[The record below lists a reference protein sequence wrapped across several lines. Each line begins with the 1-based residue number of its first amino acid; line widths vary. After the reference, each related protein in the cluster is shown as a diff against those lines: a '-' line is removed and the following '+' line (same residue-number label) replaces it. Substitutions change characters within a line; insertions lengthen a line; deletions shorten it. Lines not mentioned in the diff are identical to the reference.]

1 MIKDITI
8 GQYVPGESFIHKLDP
23 RVKILLSII
32 YIINLFL
39 INNFKGYI
47 FVVAF
52 TVAIIIISKVPFKYI
67 YKGLK
72 PVFILLIITALLNI
86 FMTGGNSGEAPLW
99 QWKFLKI
106 YKAGLLLAGFM
117 IVRLVFLIVGTSL
130 LTLTTSPIEL
140 TDGLEKLLNPFKK
153 IGLPAHELA
162 MMMTIALRFIPTLMD
177 ETDKIMKAQ
186 MARGAD
192 FESGNLVSRAK
203 NLVPLLVPLFISSFR
218 RADELA
224 MAMEAR
230 CYKGGEGRTRMKILK
245 LHNRDF
251 VATVITILLVILS
264 IWSRSFS

>member
-23 RVKILLSII
+23 RVKILLSIV
-32 YIINLFL
+32 YIIDLFI

-47 FVVAF
+47 FIIAF
-52 TVAIIIISKVPFKYI
+52 TLAAILISKVPFKYI

-72 PVFILLIITALLNI
+72 PIFILLIITALLNI
-86 FMTGGNSGEAPLW
+86 FMTGGSSGEAPLW
-99 QWKFLKI
+99 QWGILRV
-106 YKAGLLLAGFM
+106 YKAGLVLAGFM
-117 IVRLVFLIVGTSL
+117 IIRLVFLIVGTSL

-140 TDGLEKLLNPFKK
+140 TDGLEKLLNPFRK

-192 FESGNLVSRAK
+192 FESGNIFSRAK
-203 NLVPLLVPLFISSFR
+203 NLIPLLVPLFVSSFR

-230 CYKGGEGRTRMKILK
+230 CYRGGEGRTRMKILK
-245 LHNRDF
+245 MGNRDYI
-251 VATVITILLVILS
+251 AIAITALLVITS
-264 IWSRSFS
+264 IWSRSFI